1 MEQKNQE
8 IVELKSKIKKI
19 QTNYELL
26 YKLSIDQLTKFED
39 NFAKFK
45 SNFFNREKDCI
56 NLSNYYKDTMI
67 QYNKS
72 LLDEENP
79 NNILEKE
86 YHQKSSTVISLQQE
100 NDNLVLEAEL
110 LKQHNFKENNEIRKE
125 ISNNITNND
134 RKISE
139 ICNKEK
145 DLATKIKK
153 FKNIYI
159 DIVHRN

>member
-1 MEQKNQE
+1 M
-8 IVELKSKIKKI
+8 ELKSKIKNI
-19 QTNYELL
+19 QTNYDLL
-26 YKLSIDQLTKFED
+26 YKLSLDQLTKFWD

-45 SNFFNREKDCI
+45 SDFFNREKDCI
-56 NLSNYYKDTMI
+56 NLSNYYKDKMT

-86 YHQKSSTVISLQQE
+86 YHQKASIVISLQQE
-100 NDNLVLEAEL
+100 NDILVLETEL
-110 LKQHNFKENNEIRKE
+110 LKQHNFNENYEIRKE
-125 ISNNITNND
+125 ISNNVTNND

-145 DLATKIKK
+145 D
-153 FKNIYI
+153 
-159 DIVHRN
+159 